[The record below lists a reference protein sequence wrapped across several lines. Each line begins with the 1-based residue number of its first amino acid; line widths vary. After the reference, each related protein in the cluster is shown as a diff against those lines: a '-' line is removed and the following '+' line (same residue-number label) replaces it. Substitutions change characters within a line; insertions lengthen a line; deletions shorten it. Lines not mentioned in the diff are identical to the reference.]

1 MFKSFSLTTKMGLV
15 FIASFLPFLVVKFF
29 PEQLY
34 FVMEKKHYLAFHN
47 VAEFFS
53 VVVSFSIFGVGWY
66 TYDQSQNRHALF
78 LSTIFF
84 GMGLIDFSHAL
95 TYSGMPDFIT
105 QNILTKASQC
115 WVAARMF
122 MAVGFLIS
130 AFVYPQSHSPYL
142 SKTKLMLINLGIS
155 LFLIISIVFF
165 PAYVPVTVIE
175 GVGVTPFK
183 TNSEYVIIFLLC
195 LSIAIY
201 WRRIIK
207 TENQHLSYFMIAF
220 VILIFSEGVF
230 AHYKSVFDSYNLIGH
245 VYKIIAFLLI
255 YKGLFTSEVKSPYF
269 SLETSNQH
277 LRNEITGRI
286 KIEAELT
293 AYRNHLELLVEERTA
308 ELEQAKNVAESAN
321 KTKSVFL
328 ANMSHELRTPLNAIL
343 GFSRRLRNDATVSHD
358 QAEDLSI
365 IVRSGE
371 HLLELINNI
380 LDISKIEAGKIDLE
394 ESSHDLQHLLHEIQ
408 SLLNVRAVEKGLYFT
423 IALSPDLPRY
433 VVLDAGKLRQIITNL
448 VGNAIK
454 FTQQGGIT
462 LRAEPI
468 NRETERGVWL
478 RFAVEDTGA
487 GISEENCQRIF
498 SPFVQLGQ
506 QAPVEAGT
514 GLGLTISRQ
523 FVELMHGKLEVRSEV
538 GKGSVF
544 YFEIP
549 VVLSSDSGITEE
561 QNHGKVIGL
570 EEGQP
575 HYRLLVAEDQ
585 FENRLLLHKILEP
598 LGFELH
604 DAFNGEEAVMRYETW
619 KPDLIFMD
627 MRMPVMDG
635 LEATRR
641 IRASENGSKVKI
653 VALTAHALENE
664 RVEIL
669 EAGCDDLVRKPYRE
683 NELFEALTKYLGI
696 RFLYEK
702 SEVELVNS
710 EQSISEEQLKTI
722 PMELLEMLH
731 RALVLLDE
739 DECLKV
745 AGIISDINPVLGE
758 NIRSKVEK
766 FQHDELLSV
775 TNKILKTLHL

>member
-1 MFKSFSLTTKMGLV
+1 MGLV
-15 FIASFLPFLVVKFF
+15 FIISLLPFLVVKSF
-29 PEQLY
+29 PERLY
-34 FVMEKKHYLAFHN
+34 FVMEKTNYLAFHN

-66 TYDQSQNRHALF
+66 TYDQSKNHHALF

-105 QNILTKASQC
+105 PNILTKASQC
-115 WVAARMF
+115 WIAARMF
-122 MAVGFLIS
+122 MAVGFLAS
-130 AFVYPQSHSPYL
+130 AYVYPKSHSPYL
-142 SKTKLMLINLGIS
+142 SKSVLMLVNLGIP
-155 LFLIISIVFF
+155 LFMIASITYL
-165 PAYVPVTVIE
+165 PEYVPVTVIE

-183 TNSEYVIIFLLC
+183 SNSEYVIMFLLC
-195 LSIAIY
+195 LSIAVY

-207 TENQHLSYFMIAF
+207 TENQQLSYFMIAF

-230 AHYKSVFDSYNLIGH
+230 SHYKSVFDSYNVIGH
-245 VYKIIAFLLI
+245 IYKIVAFFLI
-255 YKGLFTSEVKSPYF
+255 YKGLFTSEVNSPYF
-269 SLETSNQH
+269 SLEASNNQ

-286 KIEAELT
+286 KIEEELT

-343 GFSRRLRNDATVSHD
+343 GFSRRLRNDASVSHD
-358 QAEDLSI
+358 QAENLSI

-394 ESSHDLQHLLHEIQ
+394 ESSHDLQYLLFEIQ

-433 VVLDAGKLRQIITNL
+433 VIVDAGKLRQVITNL

-454 FTQQGGIT
+454 FTQQGGVT
-462 LRAEPI
+462 LRAETTH
-468 NRETERGVWL
+468 RETDKGVWL
-478 RFAVEDTGA
+478 RFAVDDTGA
-487 GISEENCQRIF
+487 GISEENCQRVF

-523 FVELMHGKLEVRSEV
+523 FVELMHGKLKVSSKV

-544 YFEIP
+544 YFDIP
-549 VVLSSDSGITEE
+549 VTLSSDSGITMEP
-561 QNHGKVIGL
+561 NHGKVVGL
-570 EEGQP
+570 VEGQP

-641 IRASENGSKVKI
+641 IRASEDGGKVKI
-653 VALTAHALENE
+653 IALTAHALENE

-683 NELFEALTKYLGI
+683 NELFEALTKHLGI
-696 RFLYEK
+696 RFLYEE
-702 SEVELVNS
+702 SEVEVVNS
-710 EQSISEEQLKTI
+710 KQNISEELLKTLPI
-722 PMELLEMLH
+722 ELLEMLH
-731 RALVLLDE
+731 HALVLLDE

-745 AGIISDINPVLGE
+745 AGMISDINPVLGSQ
-758 NIRSKVEK
+758 IRSKVEK
-766 FQHDELLSV
+766 FQHDELLLV
-775 TNKILKTLHL
+775 LNKALNALRL

>member
-1 MFKSFSLTTKMGLV
+1 MFKSSSLTTRMGLV
-15 FIASFLPFLVVKFF
+15 FVASLLPFLLVELFQ
-29 PEQLY
+29 ERLY
-34 FVMEKKHYLAFHN
+34 WVMEKTNYLAFHN
-47 VAEFFS
+47 VAELFS

-66 TYDQSQNRHALF
+66 TYDQSKNHHALF

-105 QNILTKASQC
+105 PNILTKASQC

-122 MAVGFLIS
+122 MAVGFLAS
-130 AFVYPQSHSPYL
+130 AYVYPKSHSPYL
-142 SKTKLMLINLGIS
+142 SKTVLMLINLSIS
-155 LFLIISIVFF
+155 LFLIASITFL
-165 PAYVPVTVIE
+165 PDYVPVTVIQ

-183 TNSEYVIIFLLC
+183 TNSEYVIMFLLC
-195 LSIAIY
+195 LSIAVY

-207 TENQHLSYFMIAF
+207 TENQQLSYFLFAF

-230 AHYKSVFDSYNLIGH
+230 AHYKSVFDSYNVIGH
-245 VYKIIAFLLI
+245 IYKIIAFLLI

-269 SLETSNQH
+269 SLEASNNQ
-277 LRNEITGRI
+277 LRNEITERI
-286 KIEAELT
+286 KVEEELT

-343 GFSRRLRNDATVSHD
+343 GFSRRLRNDVTISHD

-365 IVRSGE
+365 IVRSSE

-394 ESSHDLQHLLHEIQ
+394 ESSHDLQHLLFEIQ

-433 VVLDAGKLRQIITNL
+433 VVLDAGKLRQVITNL

-454 FTQQGGIT
+454 FTQQGGVT
-462 LRAEPI
+462 LRAETTH
-468 NRETERGVWL
+468 RETDQRVWL
-478 RFAVEDTGA
+478 RFAVDDTGA

-514 GLGLTISRQ
+514 GLGLTISHQ
-523 FVELMHGKLEVRSEV
+523 FVELMHGKLEVSSEV

-544 YFEIP
+544 YFDIP
-549 VVLSSDSGITEE
+549 VVLSSDSGITVEP
-561 QNHGKVIGL
+561 NHGKVIGL
-570 EEGQP
+570 VEGQP

-604 DAFNGEEAVMRYETW
+604 DAFNGEEAVMRYEAW

-641 IRASENGSKVKI
+641 IRASEDGEKVKI
-653 VALTAHALENE
+653 IALTAHALENE

-702 SEVELVNS
+702 SEVEVVNS
-710 EQSISEEQLKTI
+710 EQNISEEQLKTLPI
-722 PMELLEMLH
+722 ELLEMLH
-731 RALVLLDE
+731 HALVLLDE

-745 AGIISDINPVLGE
+745 AGMISDINPVLG
-758 NIRSKVEK
+758 NQIRSKVEK

-775 TNKILKTLHL
+775 LNKALNALRL

>member
-1 MFKSFSLTTKMGLV
+1 MFKSFSLTTRMGLV
-15 FIASFLPFLVVKFF
+15 FVAALLPFLLVTLFH
-29 PEQLY
+29 EQLY
-34 FVMEKKHYLAFHN
+34 GVMTITDYLVFHN

-53 VVVSFSIFGVGWY
+53 VMVAFSIFGVGWY
-66 TYDQSQNRHALF
+66 TYDQSHNRHALF

-84 GMGLIDFSHAL
+84 AIGLMDFCHAL
-95 TYSGMPDFIT
+95 AYAGMPEFIT
-105 QNILTKASQC
+105 PNLPTKASQY
-115 WVAARMF
+115 WIAARMF
-122 MAVGFLIS
+122 MAITFLAS
-130 AFVYPQSHSPYL
+130 AYIYPKSNHPLL
-142 SKTKLMLINLGIS
+142 SKTVLILVNLAVPFLVFAGIT
-155 LFLIISIVFF
+155 FF
-165 PAYVPVTVIE
+165 PDDVPATLIE
-175 GVGVTPFK
+175 GVGLTPFK
-183 TNSEYVIIFLLC
+183 KNSEYLIIVLLS
-195 LSIAIY
+195 LGIVVY
-201 WRRIIK
+201 WRRIAK
-207 TENQHLSYFMIAF
+207 TENQHLVYFLSAF
-220 VILIFSEGVF
+220 VICIFSEMVF
-230 AHYKSVFDSYNLIGH
+230 AAYKSAFDTYNALGH
-245 VYKIIAFLLI
+245 LYKIIAFFLI
-255 YKGLFTSEVKSPYF
+255 YKGLFTSEVNSPYF
-269 SLETSNQH
+269 SLETSNNQ
-277 LRNEITGRI
+277 LRNEISERI
-286 KIEAELT
+286 KIEEELT
-293 AYRNHLELLVEERTA
+293 AYRNHLELLVDERTA
-308 ELEQAKNVAESAN
+308 ELEQAKNTAESAN

-394 ESSHDLQHLLHEIQ
+394 ESRHDLQHLLFEIQ

-433 VVLDAGKLRQIITNL
+433 VVLDAGKLRQVITNL

-462 LRAEPI
+462 LRAKTTK
-468 NRETERGVWL
+468 RETEQGVWL
-478 RFAVEDTGA
+478 RFAVDDTGA

-523 FVELMHGKLEVRSEV
+523 FVELMHGKLDVSSEV

-549 VVLSSDSGITEE
+549 VTLSTDSEITVE

-570 EEGQP
+570 AEGQP

-598 LGFELH
+598 LGFELR
-604 DAFNGEEAVMRYETW
+604 DAFNGEEAVMQYETW
-619 KPDLIFMD
+619 QPDLIFMD

-641 IRASENGSKVKI
+641 IRASEDGKKVKI
-653 VALTAHALENE
+653 IALTAHALENE

-702 SEVELVNS
+702 STVEVVNS
-710 EQSISEEQLKTI
+710 DQNISEEQLKTLPI
-722 PMELLEMLH
+722 ALLEMLH
-731 RALVLLDE
+731 HALVLLDE

-745 AGIISDINPVLGE
+745 AGMISDINPVLG
-758 NIRSKVEK
+758 NQIRSKVEK

-775 TNKILKTLHL
+775 LNNALNALRL

>member
-1 MFKSFSLTTKMGLV
+1 MFKSFSLTTRMGLV
-15 FIASFLPFLVVKFF
+15 FIVSLLPFLVVKFF
-29 PEQLY
+29 PERLY
-34 FVMEKKHYLAFHN
+34 FVMEKTNYLAFHN

-66 TYDQSQNRHALF
+66 TYDQSKNRHALF
-78 LSTIFF
+78 LSAVFF

-105 QNILTKASQC
+105 PNILTKASQC
-115 WVAARMF
+115 WIAARMF
-122 MAVGFLIS
+122 MAVGFLAS
-130 AFVYPQSHSPYL
+130 AFVYPKSDSPYL
-142 SKTKLMLINLGIS
+142 SKSILMFVNLGIAF
-155 LFLIISIVFF
+155 FLIASIIFF
-165 PAYVPVTVIE
+165 PDYVPVTVIQ

-183 TNSEYVIIFLLC
+183 SNSEYVIILLLC

-207 TENQHLSYFMIAF
+207 TENQQLSYFMIAF

-230 AHYKSVFDSYNLIGH
+230 AHYKSVFDSYNVIGH
-245 VYKIIAFLLI
+245 IYKIIAFLLI
-255 YKGLFTSEVKSPYF
+255 YKGLFTSEVNIPYVA
-269 SLETSNQH
+269 LEAT
-277 LRNEITGRI
+277 NE
-286 KIEAELT
+286 ELT

-308 ELEQAKNVAESAN
+308 ELEQAKNIAESAN

-343 GFSRRLRNDATVSHD
+343 GFSKRLRSDANISSD

-371 HLLELINNI
+371 HLLGLINNI

-394 ESSHDLQHLLHEIQ
+394 ESSHDLQYLLYEIQ
-408 SLLNVRAVEKGLYFT
+408 SLLNVQAVEKSLYFNL
-423 IALSPDLPRY
+423 ALSPELPRY
-433 VVLDAGKLRQIITNL
+433 VIVDAGKLRQVITNL

-454 FTQQGGIT
+454 FTQQGGVT
-462 LRAEPI
+462 LRAEKT
-468 NRETERGVWL
+468 NRETEQGVWL

-514 GLGLTISRQ
+514 GLGLAISRQ
-523 FVELMHGKLEVRSEV
+523 FVELMHGKLDVRSEV

-549 VVLSSDSGITEE
+549 VTLSTDSGITVE

-570 EEGQP
+570 VEGQP
-575 HYRLLVAEDQ
+575 NYRLLVVEDQ

-598 LGFELH
+598 LGFELR
-604 DAFNGEEAVMRYETW
+604 DAFNGKEAVMQYEIW

-635 LEATRR
+635 LEATRC

-669 EAGCDDLVRKPYRE
+669 NAGCDDLIRKPYRE
-683 NELFEALTKYLGI
+683 SELFEALTKYLDI
-696 RFLYEK
+696 HFLYEK
-702 SEVELVNS
+702 SEVEVINS
-710 EQSISEEQLKTI
+710 DQNINEDQLKTLS
-722 PMELLEMLH
+722 MELLEMLH
-731 RALVLLDE
+731 HALVLLDE

-745 AGIISDINPVLGE
+745 AGMISDINSDLGE
-758 NIRSKVEK
+758 QIRSKVEK
-766 FQHDELLSV
+766 FQHDELLLV
-775 TNKILKTLHL
+775 VNKLLSHS

>member
-15 FIASFLPFLVVKFF
+15 FIASFLPFWVVKSF

-34 FVMEKKHYLAFHN
+34 FVMEKTNYLAFHN

-53 VVVSFSIFGVGWY
+53 IVVSFSIFGVGWY
-66 TYDQSQNRHALF
+66 TYDQSKNHHALF

-105 QNILTKASQC
+105 PNILTKASQC
-115 WVAARMF
+115 WIAARMF
-122 MAVGFLIS
+122 MAVGFLAS
-130 AFVYPQSHSPYL
+130 AYIYPKSHSPYL
-142 SKTKLMLINLGIS
+142 SKTVLMLVNLCIA
-155 LFLIISIVFF
+155 LFLIASITFF
-165 PAYVPVTVIE
+165 PDYVPVTVIQ

-183 TNSEYVIIFLLC
+183 SNSEYVIMFLLC
-195 LSIAIY
+195 LSIAVY
-201 WRRIIK
+201 WRRIVK
-207 TENQHLSYFMIAF
+207 TENQQLSYFMIAF

-230 AHYKSVFDSYNLIGH
+230 AHYKSVFDSYNVIGH
-245 VYKIIAFLLI
+245 IYKIIAFFLI
-255 YKGLFTSEVKSPYF
+255 YKGLFTSEVNSPYF
-269 SLETSNQH
+269 SLEASNNQ

-286 KIEAELT
+286 KIEEELT

-321 KTKSVFL
+321 KTKSIFL
-328 ANMSHELRTPLNAIL
+328 ASMSHELRTPLNAIL
-343 GFSRRLRNDATVSHD
+343 GFSRRLRNDASVSHD

-380 LDISKIEAGKIDLE
+380 LDISKIEAGKVDLE
-394 ESSHDLQHLLHEIQ
+394 ESSHDLQHLLFEIQ

-433 VVLDAGKLRQIITNL
+433 VIVDAGKLRQVITNL

-454 FTQQGGIT
+454 FTQQGGVT
-462 LRAEPI
+462 LRAETT
-468 NRETERGVWL
+468 NRETEQGVWL

-487 GISEENCQRIF
+487 GISEKNCQQIF

-523 FVELMHGKLEVRSEV
+523 FVELMHGKLEVTSKV

-544 YFEIP
+544 YFDIP
-549 VVLSSDSGITEE
+549 VTLSSDSGVTIEP
-561 QNHGKVIGL
+561 NHGKVMGL
-570 EEGQP
+570 VEGQP
-575 HYRLLVAEDQ
+575 HYRLLVVEDQ

-627 MRMPVMDG
+627 MRMPVMGG

-641 IRASENGSKVKI
+641 IRASEDGEKVKI
-653 VALTAHALENE
+653 IALTAHALENE

-683 NELFEALTKYLGI
+683 NELFEALTKHLGI

-702 SEVELVNS
+702 SEVEVVNS
-710 EQSISEEQLKTI
+710 EQNISEELLKTLPI
-722 PMELLEMLH
+722 ELLEMLH
-731 RALVLLDE
+731 HALVLLDE
-739 DECLKV
+739 DECLKM
-745 AGIISDINPVLGE
+745 AGMISDINPVLG
-758 NIRSKVEK
+758 NQIRNKVEK
-766 FQHDELLSV
+766 FQHDELLLV
-775 TNKILKTLHL
+775 LNKALNTLRL